1 MQAMQTQQWL
11 LLGLVFVAAFGA
23 ALGLMLVCSPN
34 RLRARL
40 ERLERL
46 GGAGAAGSGAAS
58 GAAQAGGGWSARLSE
73 WARPVSRLAL
83 PREGWENSA
92 LRVRFMNAGWRGTA
106 APTLY
111 FAAKTVLALALPLAA
126 LVATVGTPL
135 ASDGALLAML
145 LIAICAVGYYLP
157 NAVLARRIVQRKR
170 AVFEEFPDAID
181 LLTVCVEA
189 GLGLDAALMRVAGEL
204 SLRCPV
210 LANELELM
218 LLEMRSGFSKEKA
231 LSNLALRTGVDDVER
246 FAAMLVQADRF
257 GTSLGESL
265 RVLSDMLRTKR
276 RMLAEEQAAK
286 IALKLLFPLI
296 FLIFPSLLVVLLGP
310 AFIQIVR
317 VLLPTM
323 TGQGG

>member
-40 ERLERL
+40 ERLGRA
-46 GGAGAAGSGAAS
+46 GAGSAGAAGT
-58 GAAQAGGGWSARLSE
+58 QAGDDWSARLSQ

-83 PREGWENSA
+83 PKEGWENSA

-106 APTLY
+106 APTLF
-111 FAAKTVLALALPLAA
+111 FAAKTVLALALPLGA

-135 ASDGALLAML
+135 ASDGALLAVL

-157 NAVLARRIVQRKR
+157 NAVLARKIAQRKR

-189 GLGLDAALMRVAGEL
+189 GLGLDAALMRVASEL

-210 LANELELM
+210 LAGELELM

-257 GTSLGESL
+257 GTSVGESL

>member
-1 MQAMQTQQWL
+1 MGGIMEAMQTQQWL
-11 LLGLVFVAAFGA
+11 LLGLVFIAAFGA
-23 ALGLMLVCSPN
+23 ALGLMLVCAPN

-40 ERLERL
+40 ERL
-46 GGAGAAGSGAAS
+46 GGGTAGPAASSGAGQAGSD
-58 GAAQAGGGWSARLSE
+58 WSARLGE
-73 WARPVSRLAL
+73 WARPVSRFAL

-92 LRVRFMNAGWRGTA
+92 LRVRFMNAGWRGTT

-135 ASDGALLAML
+135 ASDGALLAVL

-157 NAVLARRIVQRKR
+157 NAVLARRIAQRKR